1 MVCENKNI
9 NIKAIIYLYFVISVI
24 EVFSE
29 AFSIKPLILITKPL
43 IPLLLMILFYFTTIA
58 KFSLFYIIMFFSLI
72 TNLLFIPNSEKS
84 LFYGVIA
91 YTIHRIF
98 LLILIFK
105 IIKIKDFIPFIFAT
119 IPLGFIFFYLFTA
132 ADVPENSYYLVVFH
146 NVLATVLGGTA
157 ISSYVM
163 NDSKEN
169 SFLMISVL
177 LFLGLQLVIYIE
189 KYYLVVEHTTLLRP
203 LAMTLNV
210 LAFYM
215 FYKFVMLSEKRL
227 NNN

>member
-1 MVCENKNI
+1 MNSKNKNI